1 MAVTEERTGAF
12 DIRRIKNK
20 SNDNYR
26 TIAFESKD
34 KDAKQIGSTFD
45 EDIADKLAA
54 YPEGATITLELDK
67 SGRFWDIVGAR
78 LADDGDQSGAKSDRA
93 APSGGRPAAAFNDR
107 DMTYFIGSSS
117 RVIAALLT
125 SSREYRDKIEEA
137 QDPVEALHNDVS
149 FGARLMFNEA
159 NKG

>member
-1 MAVTEERTGAF
+1 MAVTEERTGKF
-12 DIRRIKNK
+12 VIKRVKNK

-26 TIAFESKD
+26 TIAYDQDD
-34 KDAKQIGSTFD
+34 KQVGSTFD
-45 EDIADKLAA
+45 EEIADKLAA
-54 YPEGATITLELDK
+54 YPEGAEITLELDK
-67 SGRFWDIVGAR
+67 SGRFWDITGAR
-78 LADDGDQSGAKSDRA
+78 LAEEGDQSGAKSDRA
-93 APSGGRPAAAFNDR
+93 APSGGRPAATFSDR